1 MPLPVQTLVQ
11 IDGTASPTIE
21 DLVDKAF
28 YGLRVD
34 IETGQAFIDIINGDS
49 AIVLPDEYETTST
62 SYLNWMWS
70 YNTFRYSFD
79 NATGRLQL
87 EVL

>member
-1 MPLPVQTLVQ
+1 VPVPSQSLVQ
-11 IDGTASPTIE
+11 IDATASPLIE

-34 IETGQAFIDIINGDS
+34 NETGQAFIDIITGD
-49 AIVLPDEYETTST
+49 APILLPDEYETTST

>member
-1 MPLPVQTLVQ
+1 MPLPTQTLTQV
-11 IDGTASPTIE
+11 DGTASPTIE
-21 DLVDKAF
+21 DLVDKSF

-49 AIVLPDEYETTST
+49 AIRLPDEYEITST

>member
-1 MPLPVQTLVQ
+1 MAQDLVD
-11 IDGTASPTIE
+11 IDDGFSTTIE

-28 YGLRVD
+28 YGLKQNT
-34 IETGQAFIDIINGDS
+34 ETGQAYIDIINGD
-49 AIVLPDEYETTST
+49 APIRLPDEFEVTST

-79 NATGRLQL
+79 QETGRLLL

>member
-1 MPLPVQTLVQ
+1 MAQEFVE
-11 IDGTASPTIE
+11 IDDGFSDTIE

-34 IETGQAFIDIINGDS
+34 VETGQAFIDIINGDS
-49 AIVLPDEYETTST
+49 AIRLPDEYEVTST

>member
-1 MPLPVQTLVQ
+1 MTLPVQTLVQ

-21 DLVDKAF
+21 DLVDKVF
-28 YGLRVD
+28 YGVRVD
-34 IETGQAFIDIINGDS
+34 VETGQAFIDIINGD
-49 AIVLPDEYETTST
+49 APILLPDEYEVTST

>member
-1 MPLPVQTLVQ
+1 MPVPVQTLIQ
-11 IDGTASPTIE
+11 IDATASPTIE
-21 DLVDKAF
+21 DFVDKAF
-28 YGLRVD
+28 YGLKVN
-34 IETGQAFIDIINGDS
+34 IETGQAYIDIINGDS
-49 AIVLPDEYETTST
+49 PILLPDEYESTNT

-79 NATGRLQL
+79 NATGRLLL

>member
-1 MPLPVQTLVQ
+1 MPQDLVQ
-11 IDGTASPTIE
+11 IDGGFSTTIE

-28 YGLRVD
+28 YGLKVNV
-34 IETGQAFIDIINGDS
+34 ETGQAFIDIINGD
-49 AIVLPDEYETTST
+49 APILLPDEYEVTST

-70 YNTFRYSFD
+70 YNTFRYSF
-79 NATGRLQL
+79 NNETGRLLL

>member
-1 MPLPVQTLVQ
+1 VTLPVQTLVQ

-28 YGLRVD
+28 YGLRVN

-49 AIVLPDEYETTST
+49 AIVLPDEYETTAT

-70 YNTFRYSFD
+70 YNTFRYSFN

>member
-1 MPLPVQTLVQ
+1 MAQEFVE
-11 IDGTASPTIE
+11 IDDGFSDTIE

-34 IETGQAFIDIINGDS
+34 VETGQAFIDIINGDS
-49 AIVLPDEYETTST
+49 AIRLPDEYEVTST
-62 SYLNWMWS
+62 SYFNWMWS

>member
-1 MPLPVQTLVQ
+1 VPVPVQTLVQ
-11 IDGTASPTIE
+11 IDATASPTIE

-34 IETGQAFIDIINGDS
+34 IETGQAFIDIITGD
-49 AIVLPDEYETTST
+49 APILLPDEYETTST

>member
-1 MPLPVQTLVQ
+1 MPQEFIE
-11 IDGTASPTIE
+11 IDENYSTTIE

-28 YGLRVD
+28 YGLRQDV
-34 IETGQAFIDIINGDS
+34 ETGQAFIDIIKGDEP
-49 AIVLPDEYETTST
+49 IRLPSEFETRPDD
-62 SYLNWMWS
+62 YLNWMWS

-79 NATGRLQL
+79 TETGRLQL